1 MRKITK
7 AALSMKS
14 QIANLCV
21 FRVRTTDKKLY
32 LGLAIVGVLFL
43 VSYLFGTTIT
53 GEVLAF
59 IGKLL
64 LLVTLAIY
72 ILSEITSEEP

>member
-1 MRKITK
+1 
-7 AALSMKS
+7 MKS

-21 FRVRTTDKKLY
+21 FYVRAADNKLY
-32 LGLAIVGVLFL
+32 LWLAIVGLLFL
-43 VSYLFGTTIT
+43 TSYLFGTTTT

-59 IGKLL
+59 LAKLL